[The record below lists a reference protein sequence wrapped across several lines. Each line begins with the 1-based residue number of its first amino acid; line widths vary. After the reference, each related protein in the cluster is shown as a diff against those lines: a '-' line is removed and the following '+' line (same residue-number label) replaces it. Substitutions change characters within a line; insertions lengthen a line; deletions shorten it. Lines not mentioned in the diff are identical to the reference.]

1 MNKGDAAA
9 YARRAAG
16 PWRFGLGCMALTG
29 LYGTID
35 TGTARATL
43 HRALDVG
50 ISLFDTAAL
59 YGNGANEALL
69 GDVLGGRPDVFVTTK
84 FGLVEG
90 NDGKLIC
97 DSGPDAIRR
106 SVEASLR
113 RLRRDRLDLLLQHR
127 PDAATPD
134 EVVAAVAADLI
145 LEGKVGAFGL
155 SAAPSRKIDAF
166 RPIVRVNALQNEL
179 SLAADEQRHTADAA
193 GQAGAMFMAYAPLG
207 RGIVT
212 GRSLM
217 RSLGADDYRSTM
229 ARYDPMHQDGDRRL
243 IAAIDAVAW
252 RHGVTRANVA
262 LAWVLNTG
270 DHVVALPGARSP
282 DQVGELVSSASLL
295 LDAQDLNAL
304 GSIRTRVSSTER
316 GRNAS

>member
-1 MNKGDAAA
+1 MSIDDSAAFA
-9 YARRAAG
+9 CHAAG
-16 PWRFGLGCMALTG
+16 PSRLGLGCMALTG
-29 LYGTID
+29 LYGAID
-35 TGTARATL
+35 RRTARATL
-43 HRALDVG
+43 HRALDLG

-69 GDVLGGRPDVFVTTK
+69 GDVLGRRYDVFVTTK
-84 FGLVEG
+84 FGLAEG
-90 NDGKLIC
+90 QDGKLIR
-97 DSGPDAIRR
+97 DSRPGAIRR

-134 EVVAAVAADLI
+134 EVVAAVAAELI
-145 LEGKVGAFGL
+145 LEGKIGAFGL
-155 SAAPSRKIDAF
+155 SASPCSRIEGF
-166 RPIVRVNALQNEL
+166 RSIVRVSALQNEL
-179 SLAADEQRHTADAA
+179 SLVADEQRRSAGAV

-217 RSLGADDYRSTM
+217 RSFGADDYRSTM
-229 ARYDPMHQDGDRRL
+229 TCYHPMHQDSDRQL
-243 IAAIDAVAW
+243 IAEVDAVAR
-252 RHGVTRANVA
+252 RHSVTRAGVA

-282 DQVGELVSSASLL
+282 AQVGELLSSASLL
-295 LDAQDLNAL
+295 LDEQDLTAL
-304 GSIRTRVSSTER
+304 GAIRARVSEH
-316 GRNAS
+316 NAC